1 MISFR
6 RNIASLGAALCLS
19 ALLLAGCQ
27 RKPLEVSEITCEKV
41 VIDSTLDAQTDPAL
55 EAFVDSYRQQID
67 SVMHQQIG
75 VASQTMTAGKPQ
87 SLLANFTAD
96 ILLEAGKEYTGK
108 PVVLAVMNNGGLR
121 AAINEGPVTVG
132 DIFNVFPFEN
142 ELVVLQLKGSEVNDL
157 FRRLAAIG
165 GEGLAGCRFV
175 AQNNKVKSLLVDGK
189 QVDDNADYWLATI
202 DYLAD
207 GNSGMSVFEKATDR
221 INTGIRLRDVML
233 TYIQRLTAAGKEV
246 NSQIDNRINVLP

>member
-1 MISFR
+1 MISFHK
-6 RNIASLGAALCLS
+6 SLFRLAAALCLT
-19 ALLLAGCQ
+19 AFVVAGCQ

-41 VIDSTLDAQTDPAL
+41 VIDSTFDPQTNPEL

-67 SVMHQQIG
+67 SVMNQQIG
-75 VASQTMTAGKPQ
+75 YATQTMTSGKPQ

-96 ILLEAGKEYTGK
+96 ILLEAGQEYTGK

-142 ELVVLQLKGSEVNDL
+142 ELVVLQLKGTEVNDL

-165 GEGLAGCRFV
+165 GEGLAGCQLV
-175 AQNNKVKSLLVDGK
+175 AQNNKVKSLLVGGK
-189 QVDDNADYWLATI
+189 PVDDAADYWVATI

-233 TYIQRLTAAGKEV
+233 TYIQRLTAAGKQV
-246 NSQIDNRINVLP
+246 SSQIDNRINVLP